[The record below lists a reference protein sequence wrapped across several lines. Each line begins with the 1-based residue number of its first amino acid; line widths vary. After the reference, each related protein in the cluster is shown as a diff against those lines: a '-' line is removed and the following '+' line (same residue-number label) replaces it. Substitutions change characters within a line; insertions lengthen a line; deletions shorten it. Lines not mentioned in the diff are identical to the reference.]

1 MKAICIQQYH
11 SPCGDLL
18 IGSYENALCL
28 CNWVKELHAGAV
40 EKRLTRILK
49 SSYRKMPSDITRAT
63 AEQLD
68 EYFARQRTSF
78 DIPLL
83 LAGTDFQ
90 KRVWNTLLEIPYGQ
104 TVSYGELAKRIG
116 KPAAVR
122 AVANAIGANAIS
134 VIVPCHRVTGSD
146 HTLTGYG
153 GGIAA
158 KRMLLALESLSAP
171 DIY

>member
-1 MKAICIQQYH
+1 
-11 SPCGDLL
+11 
-18 IGSYENALCL
+18 
-28 CNWVKELHAGAV
+28 
-40 EKRLTRILK
+40 
-49 SSYRKMPSDITRAT
+49 MPSDITLAT
-63 AEQLD
+63 AAQLD

-83 LAGTDFQ
+83 FAGTDFQ

-158 KRMLLALESLSAP
+158 KRMLLALESLSAT